1 MHDIF
6 RYSILVLVYLYFTC
20 LSSLGEDENHEE
32 EDLQKPVSKEGG
44 KRKTDASGDQKSK
57 YVKAEENVSSSRKE
71 KQESGDL
78 EVRREAQ
85 ARTLWALKDDLKKNV
100 SAIELRQ
107 MLEANDQSSSG
118 SELDLRERW

>member
-1 MHDIF
+1 MK
-6 RYSILVLVYLYFTC
+6 
-20 LSSLGEDENHEE
+20 
-32 EDLQKPVSKEGG
+32 KPVSKAGG

-57 YVKAEENVSSSRKE
+57 HVKAEENVSSSRTE

-78 EVRREAQ
+78 ETRLETQ

-100 SAIELRQ
+100 SVLELRQ